1 MKAELPFIRATPFNI
16 QEVLKHVI
24 EMPRQELFALAQ
36 RSRAF
41 VERWHDPVK
50 IATEI
55 KNDYE
60 TALASHMHKN
70 EVM

>member
-1 MKAELPFIRATPFNI
+1 MKVEFPFMCAVSFNI
-16 QEVLKHVI
+16 QRTLKQVI
-24 EMPRQELFALAQ
+24 EMLPQELFALAH